1 MASITFAE
9 ASKLGL
15 NDLSA
20 GVIESIVTSNQMYN
34 VLPFDEI
41 FGNALA
47 YNRENV
53 LGDAQALGL
62 GGTITA
68 KGAASYSQVTTAL
81 TTIVGDAEV
90 DARLIAQGVGG
101 NAGNDLVAAQI
112 ASKAKSVGREFQRM
126 LIAGDSA
133 VAGEF
138 DGLKKLVQA
147 GQKVAGGVLT
157 FEMLDELLHLVKSKD
172 GEVDALVMNAR
183 EIRKLRALQRA
194 LGGTS
199 GDEVSVNGIVMPAYA
214 GIPVLR
220 NDWIEINTDASDV
233 YAVNF
238 DDGSRKTGIAG
249 LIDTFS
255 QGVQVENVGP
265 METKDQHIFRVK
277 MYGSFALFSNL
288 GAAMIEGVT
297 SV

>member
-53 LGDAQALGL
+53 LGDAQALAL

-68 KGAASYSQVTTAL
+68 KAAASYNQVTTAL

-126 LIAGDSA
+126 LIAGDTTT
-133 VAGEF
+133 AGEF
-138 DGLKKLVQA
+138 DGLKKLVPA
-147 GQKVAGGVLT
+147 GQKVTGGVLT
-157 FEMLDELLHLVKSKD
+157 FEKLDELLHLVKSKD

-220 NDWIEINTDASDV
+220 NDWIAIASDASDV

-238 DDGSRKTGIAG
+238 DDGSRKVGIAG

-277 MYGSFALFSNL
+277 MYGSFALFSQL